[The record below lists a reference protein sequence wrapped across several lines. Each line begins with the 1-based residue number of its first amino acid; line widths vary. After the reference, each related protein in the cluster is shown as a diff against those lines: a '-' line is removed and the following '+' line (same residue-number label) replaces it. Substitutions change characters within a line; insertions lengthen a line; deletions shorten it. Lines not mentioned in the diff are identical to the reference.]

1 MISQRIESVAKALTI
16 LLLFKINKP
25 NWGVTEIAR
34 ELGMQKSTVYR
45 LLATMEEFGVVRK
58 TRDGRNYRLGMRLFE
73 LGSVVANTFDLRDI
87 ALSYLHKVSEQ
98 SGETVHLGVLND
110 NEAMSIE
117 AVDGRNTLKS
127 SILIGKR
134 TPVYCTSV
142 GKAILAFLA
151 PESQNEIIEKTNF
164 IKFTDKTIVDPKTLA
179 AELELTRKRGYAV
192 DDMEHEVGV
201 RCIAAPIW
209 DSTDKVVASLS
220 ISGPSIRLTETT
232 IPALAQLIMAT
243 TKEISK
249 ELGAK
254 KFS

>member
-87 ALSYLHKVSEQ
+87 ALSYLYKVSEQ

-127 SILIGKR
+127 SILIGKK
-134 TPVYCTSV
+134 TPIYCTSV

-151 PESQNEIIEKTNF
+151 LESQKEIIEKINF
-164 IKFTDKTIVDPKTLA
+164 TKFTDKTIVDPKTLA

-192 DDMEHEVGV
+192 DNMEHEVGV

-232 IPALAQLIMAT
+232 IPELAQLIMAT